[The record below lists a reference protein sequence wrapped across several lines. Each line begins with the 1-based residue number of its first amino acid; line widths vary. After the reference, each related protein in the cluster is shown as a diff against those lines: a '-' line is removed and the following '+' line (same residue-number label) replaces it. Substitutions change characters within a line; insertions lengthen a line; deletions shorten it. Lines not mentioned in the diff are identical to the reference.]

1 MFEEFQLP
9 FYEFPCWVYRGFV
22 VSITSVQIFNEL
34 PQMSSER
41 KIALHVRLNKL
52 TIGLRM
58 SETFIAIA
66 VLFIF

>member
-1 MFEEFQLP
+1 MYP
-9 FYEFPCWVYRGFV
+9 GFV

-52 TIGLRM
+52 IIDLRM
-58 SETFIAIA
+58 NETFIAIA
-66 VLFIF
+66 VYLSSR